1 MKLRRAIINVLFGS
15 CVIIATQQV
24 NAEMPMDDW
33 DLDHFQPD
41 CSKKREQVE
50 WLQSFRNSDGQRLSA
65 RVEQF
70 VTPWRWFTDYEEAR
84 RVSLIGRGDYNWLI
98 NQHLMTLRNNCL

>member
-1 MKLRRAIINVLFGS
+1 MLFGS

-41 CSKKREQVE
+41 CSRKQEQVQ
-50 WLQSFRNSDGQRLSA
+50 WLQSFRNSDAQRLSA
-65 RVEQF
+65 RLETF
-70 VTPWRWFTDYEEAR
+70 LTPWRSITNPEKAHR
-84 RVSLIGRGDYNWLI
+84 INLIGRGDYNWLI
-98 NQHLMTLRNNCL
+98 NQHLMTLKNNCL